1 MRKKRSLKSIKI
13 SAVIVFL
20 VMFVILNGFAHIQ
33 IMSRK
38 NEEKFKAAYTAEI
51 TMRRIESQLNK
62 YLEKSD
68 FLKHTIEAGYEVS
81 DQQFAQVA
89 ELMQD
94 GNGVLEAIELAE
106 DGIVTQAYPLE
117 PNRQAIGLNMF
128 ENDERRASA
137 YLAKESGKYTIAG
150 PFELVQG
157 GVGALLFD
165 PIYRDGENGEQYF
178 WGFSILVVNWE
189 AFIQELNLDQLEEAS
204 YDYRI
209 WKTDPSSGGQITL
222 AQCED
227 PQEEDALEV
236 TCDVP
241 NDRWY
246 FEIQPKGGWYSKAQ
260 LALDSILCILI
271 AVLVTLVYWQFSIRR
286 YKDALYAE
294 EIEASAHKERAANE
308 AKTRFLFNMSHDIR
322 TPMNAIIG
330 FSELLE
336 RHIDEHDKVQDY
348 IEKIRNSSDFLLSII
363 NHVLEMARIESGEEE
378 LQEANQNIAELV
390 ASLNDVFVSTTHEKN
405 LNCSYELDI
414 QHENV
419 ICDVTKVRQIFLNI
433 VSNAVKY
440 TPSGGKVVVKIT
452 EIPCG
457 IEGHAS
463 YRVQVSDT
471 GVGMS
476 ADYLP
481 HVFEAFTREHT
492 STETEVIGTGLGMPI
507 VKALVDLMG
516 GTIHVESEAGMGT
529 TITIELTFL
538 IADVSADP
546 SQEMPFTPADSILAH
561 ETRILIAED
570 NDLNAEI
577 TQTILEEYGFMTERA
592 EDGDVCVRMLR
603 EHPVH
608 YYDVVLMD
616 VQMPHM
622 DGYEATREI
631 RMMDNETASIPI
643 IAMTANAFDEDRKK
657 AFAAGMNGY
666 IAKPVNINVLLQTLH
681 DHMNN

>member
-1 MRKKRSLKSIKI
+1 MRKKKSLKSIKI
-13 SAVIVFL
+13 SAVIVF
-20 VMFVILNGFAHIQ
+20 VVIFTIINGFAHIQ
-33 IMSRK
+33 ILNRK

-62 YLEKSD
+62 YLAKSD
-68 FLKHTIEAGYEVS
+68 FLKRTIEAGYEVS
-81 DQQFAQVA
+81 DQQFSRLA

-94 GNGVLEAIELAE
+94 GNGVLEAIELAK
-106 DGIVTQAYPLE
+106 DGVVTQAYPLE
-117 PNRQAIGLNMF
+117 PNREAIGLNMF
-128 ENDERRASA
+128 ENEERKASA

-157 GVGALLFD
+157 GTGALLFD
-165 PIYRDGENGEQYF
+165 PIYRPGENGDQCF

-189 AFIQELNLDQLEEAS
+189 AFIQESDLDQLEDAS

-209 WKTDPSSGGQITL
+209 WRNDLTSGKQITL

-227 PQEEDALEV
+227 PQEKDALEV
-236 TCDVP
+236 ACDVP

-246 FEIQPKGGWYSKAQ
+246 FEIQPKGGWYSKVQ
-260 LALDSILCILI
+260 LVFDSMLCIII

-294 EIEASAHKERAANE
+294 KIEASARKERAANE

-336 RHIDEHDKVQDY
+336 RHIDEHEKVQDY

-378 LQEANQNIAELV
+378 LQETNQNIPELV
-390 ASLNDVFVSTTHEKN
+390 DSLNDVFVSSVQEKE
-405 LNCSYELDI
+405 LNSRYELDI

-440 TPSGGKVVVKIT
+440 TPSGGQVIVKIT
-452 EIPCG
+452 EIPCN

-463 YRVQVSDT
+463 YRVQVADT

-481 HVFEAFTREHT
+481 HVFESFTREHT

-516 GTIHVESEAGMGT
+516 GTIHIESAVGKGT
-529 TITIELTFL
+529 TITIELTFA
-538 IADVSADP
+538 IAEAPADP
-546 SQEMPFTPADSILAH
+546 YRESQFTRSDSRQAQEM
-561 ETRILIAED
+561 RILVAED

-577 TQTILEEYGFMTERA
+577 TLTILEEYGFMTERA
-592 EDGDVCVRMLR
+592 EDGDICVRMLR

-608 YYDVVLMD
+608 YYDLVLMD
-616 VQMPHM
+616 VQMPHT

-631 RMMDNETASIPI
+631 RTLDNETASIPI

-666 IAKPVNINVLLQTLH
+666 ISKPVNINILLQTLH
-681 DHMNN
+681 EQMNN